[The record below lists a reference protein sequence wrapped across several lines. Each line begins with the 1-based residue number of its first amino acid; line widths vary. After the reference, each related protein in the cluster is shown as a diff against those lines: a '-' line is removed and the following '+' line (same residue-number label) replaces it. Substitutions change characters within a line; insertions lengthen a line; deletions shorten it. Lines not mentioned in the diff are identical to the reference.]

1 MIKVSL
7 EDIQVLT
14 DAIKQYGTKA
24 QLRQL
29 QEECAELIVA
39 INHCFRKRENTA
51 VEFLGEYVDVLIV
64 MYQLFIAA
72 KSPQDFQSMWEAKLY
87 NLKQRLSQEMKDD

>member
-14 DAIKQYGTKA
+14 DAVKQYGTKA

-29 QEECAELIVA
+29 QEECAELIAA
-39 INHCFRKRENTA
+39 INHCFRKRENAA
-51 VEFLGEYVDVLIV
+51 VEFLGEYVDVFVI
-64 MYQLFIAA
+64 MAQLYIAA
-72 KSPQDFQSMWEAKLY
+72 KSPQDFQKMWEVKLY
-87 NLKQRLSQEMKDD
+87 NLKQRLSQEVRND

>member
-14 DAIKQYGTKA
+14 DAVKQYGSKA

-39 INHCFRKRENTA
+39 INHCFRQREDAA
-51 VEFLGEYVDVLIV
+51 VEFLDEYVDVLIV

-72 KSPQDFQSMWEAKLY
+72 KSPQDFQSMWEVKMY
-87 NLKQRLSQEMKDD
+87 NLKQRLSQEVKND